1 VIENEIRIKANLVA
15 AEEDGYTPEFV
26 VHGIYFGE
34 GDPEQEGQHWNF
46 TRSLGED
53 DDGVCIVKEIQQ
65 VTVYGG
71 IERFT
76 LARDSVTCEFDEE
89 AAKETGVRKLF
100 IEYSINDD
108 TWQSLVEQ
116 AKLVFD
122 GEGYF
127 EVAT

>member
-1 VIENEIRIKANLVA
+1 VIENDIRIKANLVV
-15 AEEDGYTPEFV
+15 AEEDEYTHDFV
-26 VHGIYFGE
+26 IHRICFGE
-34 GDPEQEGQHWNF
+34 GDPEQGGQHWNF

-53 DDGVCIVKEIQQ
+53 DDGVCTVKEIQQ

-71 IERFT
+71 IVRFS

-89 AAKETGVRKLF
+89 TANETGVRKLF
-100 IEYSINDD
+100 IEYIINDD
-108 TWQSLVEQ
+108 TWQSLVKQ

>member
-1 VIENEIRIKANLVA
+1 MIGNEIHIKATLVA
-15 AEEDGYTPEFV
+15 AEGEGYTSDFV

-34 GDPEQEGQHWNF
+34 GDPEQGGQHWNF
-46 TRSLGED
+46 TRSRGED
-53 DDGVCIVKEIQQ
+53 DDGVCTVKEIQQ
-65 VTVYGG
+65 VTIYGG
-71 IERFT
+71 IVRFT
-76 LARDSVTCEFDEE
+76 LARDRVTCEFDEE
-89 AAKETGVRKLF
+89 EAKETGVRKLF